1 MIFRSLL
8 AVSISQSEQVKVKKI
23 SIEDKDEIEVVIVK
37 LYMASTKKIISLLKP
52 KYSNQKR

>member
-23 SIEDKDEIEVVIVK
+23 SIEGKDEIEVVIVK
-37 LYMASTKKIISLLKP
+37 LYMASTKKIILLLKP
-52 KYSNQKR
+52 KYYNQKC